1 MQLPHK
7 DCSNTLTNRKTWKLN
22 ETPTPMRD
30 SYSPNPCTFLSF
42 QMNVIVMQP
51 PPAVSE
57 EDAKKEQFRNLYK
70 KSLNI
75 TEYLSQGEI
84 GFVNSNKSL

>member
-1 MQLPHK
+1 
-7 DCSNTLTNRKTWKLN
+7 
-22 ETPTPMRD
+22 
-30 SYSPNPCTFLSF
+30 
-42 QMNVIVMQP
+42 MNVIVMQP